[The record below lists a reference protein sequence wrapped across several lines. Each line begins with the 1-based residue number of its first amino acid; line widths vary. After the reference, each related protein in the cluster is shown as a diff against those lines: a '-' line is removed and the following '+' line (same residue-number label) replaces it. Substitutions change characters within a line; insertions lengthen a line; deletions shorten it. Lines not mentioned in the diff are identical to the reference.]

1 MNVTVRQPNKKEKDL
16 MIGFTMPA
24 PLVHIGSLLRCTNAN
39 TRRFTHNSVYRVH
52 RTVHN
57 ARSGLALPVVRD
69 DNGLEVVCTSLSF
82 SMGHWQKCT
91 VRPVNSDEFVYCNQ
105 TRKQVNIICES
116 GW

>member
-1 MNVTVRQPNKKEKDL
+1 MNVTVRQPNKKEMDM

-24 PLVHIGSLLRCTNAN
+24 PLVHIGALLRCTNAN

-57 ARSGLALPVVRD
+57 VRSGLALPVVRD
-69 DNGLEVVCTSLSF
+69 DDGLEVVCTSLSF

-91 VRPVNSDEFVYCNQ
+91 V
-105 TRKQVNIICES
+105 
-116 GW
+116 